1 MARPKCC
8 DTYSILCRILSSA
21 WLIAGIVFSCLAV
34 VSCSFLSRN
43 GALTFG
49 LFSSG
54 TANGECYDIDYA
66 DGLSQHGWLHTWAA
80 VCGIIAPILGACV
93 FILTVFDLC
102 CTYCCSSTLKS
113 FILSGAELSQG
124 MTFVFF
130 ASDACV
136 QSQSGQGI
144 QLNAN
149 DENYMW
155 EGCQLEQGGIYS
167 IIAFCCFFLAG
178 CWFCFSPK
186 PDPIFCQKDD
196 EDAKPAADAPQA
208 AAAPA
213 ADEENAAAAP
223 PAENP
228 AANEEDKPAAQVY

>member
-1 MARPKCC
+1 M
-8 DTYSILCRILSSA
+8 SS
-21 WLIAGIVFSCLAV
+21 LIIHT
-34 VSCSFLSRN
+34 VS
-43 GALTFG
+43 
-49 LFSSG
+49 
-54 TANGECYDIDYA
+54 
-66 DGLSQHGWLHTWAA
+66 
-80 VCGIIAPILGACV
+80 
-93 FILTVFDLC
+93 
-102 CTYCCSSTLKS
+102 
-113 FILSGAELSQG
+113 
-124 MTFVFF
+124 
-130 ASDACV
+130 V